1 MSIILSIVFL
11 ILYKKIKAF
20 EFVHDVKTNKEV
32 FLMEKNSL
40 AEAKYKLLQTLDK
53 TGNLWKS
60 KKSLTVATLVK
71 SSKKAIKIDD
81 ITSINTLN
89 SQLQQENKKELQ
101 RRTQIKEEKAKLLHD
116 IDLADSMDTK
126 TKSFKFVATLK
137 RAKALSQKQKVEL
150 DELKEV
156 EVQLNECLKAANDQA
171 EKDKQ
176 EALAQ
181 ADEKALLEEEVRD
194 NPRNEI
200 TSSLAKLASFP
211 PDKSGEN
218 PYRPD
223 WIHYDN
229 KQQVWKVN
237 PNDLAND
244 IADEYQIRRVEEKG
258 NLIGYVSYQTKTGQ
272 WEALVPE
279 GLGNYVDDYFE
290 NPDKYSGSLSNQY
303 AEDLHTAKTVKDTLV
318 LLKSKIKKIVP
329 HETFDRPNKY
339 LVHLKDCDF
348 DIYNFKKLDHDPKHY
363 FLNGLAFNLDSDSY
377 CRLRKNFF
385 TKDPDNKDRSFED
398 VRKDPEIPFPPERII
413 HTIAPITS
421 DWLLESLG
429 GDTETFM
436 AFLER
441 LGLSMIHDYSDNFVV
456 FIRGDANTGK
466 SKLFNLLGSLFDPS
480 SVSALDLD
488 SIAKTNSFDAKEL
501 RNKTI
506 NLTSESKATYIDETG
521 LNIIEQLSGGDLRN
535 YSQKFKDTADFV
547 NFSHLWLNFNDLP
560 QLAHYDNAIARRA
573 DVFQWQT
580 IPDFEEKYDWNQI
593 MKERPQLIVLSLY
606 CAHLLL
612 KRKTYQHYDYCNSDL
627 RLTRSKDMIKWYCNW
642 ADDKDHFQNF
652 VKNSCKFNA
661 AYKIGC
667 NELLAIYNH
676 YLDNEKTRRITQ
688 KQLTNLLLKLDI
700 HKVAGQNWKDA
711 KNQWHRNVYVFEGIA
726 TNEVAGIQ
734 NEIISFEKQQ
744 YNAGKQRAKEIFG

>member
-1 MSIILSIVFL
+1 
-11 ILYKKIKAF
+11 
-20 EFVHDVKTNKEV
+20 
-32 FLMEKNSL
+32 MEKNSL

-71 SSKKAIKIDD
+71 SSKKAIKTDD

-116 IDLADSMDTK
+116 IDLADSMDIK
-126 TKSFKFVATLK
+126 NKSFKFVATLK
-137 RAKALSQKQKVEL
+137 RAKTLSQKQKVEL
-150 DELKEV
+150 DELTEV
-156 EVQLNECLKAANDQA
+156 EVQLNECLKVANDQA

-181 ADEKALLEEEVRD
+181 ADEKALLAEEVRD

-200 TSSLAKLASFP
+200 TSSLAKLASFA
-211 PDKSGEN
+211 PDKSGKN

-229 KQQVWKVN
+229 KQQIWKVN
-237 PNDLAND
+237 PNDLANE
-244 IADEYQIRRVEEKG
+244 IVDEYQIRREEEKG
-258 NLIGYVSYQTKTGQ
+258 NLIGYVSYQTKSGQ
-272 WEALVPE
+272 WEAMVPE
-279 GLGNYVDDYFE
+279 GLGNYVNDYFE

-303 AEDLHTAKTVKDTLV
+303 AEDLHTAQTVKDTLV

-329 HETFDRPNKY
+329 NETFDKPNKY
-339 LVHLKDCDF
+339 LVHFKDYDF
-348 DIYNFKKLDHDPKHY
+348 DIYNFKKLGHDSEHY

-385 TKDPDNKDRSFED
+385 TKDPDNKDNDNKDRSFED
-398 VRKDPEIPFPPERII
+398 VRKDPDIPFSPERII

-429 GDTETFM
+429 GDTETFI

-480 SVSALDLD
+480 CVSALDLD
-488 SIAKTNSFDAKEL
+488 SIAKANSFDAKEL
-501 RNKTI
+501 RYKTI
-506 NLTSESKATYIDETG
+506 NLTSESKATFLDETA

-535 YSQKFKDTADFV
+535 YSQKFKDTADFI

-560 QLAHYDNAIARRA
+560 QLAQFDNAIARRA
-573 DVFQWQT
+573 DVFHWQS
-580 IPDFEEKYDWNQI
+580 IPNFEEKYDWDLI
-593 MKERPQLIVLSLY
+593 MKERPQLIVKSLY
-606 CAHLLL
+606 YAHLLL
-612 KRKTYQHYDYCNSDL
+612 TQNTYQHYDYCNSDL
-627 RLTRSKDMIKWYCNW
+627 RLTRSEDMIKWYRDW
-642 ADDKDHFQNF
+642 ADDKDYFQNF
-652 VKNSCKFNA
+652 IKTNCKLNA
-661 AYKIGC
+661 VYKMGC
-667 NELLAIYNH
+667 KELLKSYNQF
-676 YLDNEKTRRITQ
+676 LANEKMRGITQ
-688 KQLTNLLLKLDI
+688 NQLTNLLLKKGI
-700 HKVAGQNWKDA
+700 KKVASQNWKDA
-711 KNQWHRNVYVFEGIA
+711 KNEWHRNVYVYEGIA

-734 NEIISFEKQQ
+734 NEMISFEQQQ
-744 YNAGKQRAKEIFG
+744 YNAGKQRSKKIFD

>member
-1 MSIILSIVFL
+1 M
-11 ILYKKIKAF
+11 
-20 EFVHDVKTNKEV
+20 EKTN
-32 FLMEKNSL
+32 NPL
-40 AEAKYKLLQTLDK
+40 AEEKYKLLTILDK
-53 TGNLWKS
+53 TESIWKT
-60 KKSLTVATLVK
+60 KKSLTVAELVK
-71 SSKKAIKIDD
+71 DSKKAVKAED
-81 ITSINTLN
+81 ITTIISL
-89 SQLQQENKKELQ
+89 SRQLKQENEAELKH
-101 RRTQIKEEKAKLLHD
+101 RSQIKEEKARLFHD
-116 IDLADSMDTK
+116 IELADSIDN
-126 TKSFKFVATLK
+126 KSFEFMSVLK
-137 RAKALSQKQKVEL
+137 RAKSLSQKQKVEL
-150 DELKEV
+150 NDLKD
-156 EVQLNECLKAANDQA
+156 VQNHLKKCLKIATDQA

-194 NPRNEI
+194 NPRNET

-211 PDKSGEN
+211 PDKSGAN

-229 KQQVWKVN
+229 KQQIWKVN
-237 PNDLAND
+237 SNELAND
-244 IADEYQIRRVEEKG
+244 IVNEYQIRRVEEKG
-258 NLIGYVSYQTKTGQ
+258 NLIGYVSYQTKSGQ
-272 WEALVPE
+272 WEAMVTE

-290 NPDKYSGSLSNQY
+290 NPDKYSGSLSKQY

-329 HETFDRPNKY
+329 HETFDKPNKY
-339 LVHLKDCDF
+339 LVHFKNCDF
-348 DIYNFKKLDHDPKHY
+348 DIYNFKKLGHDSEHY
-363 FLNGLAFNLDSDSY
+363 FLNGLAFNLDSASY
-377 CRLRKNFF
+377 CRLRKHFF
-385 TKDPDNKDRSFED
+385 TKDPDNEDNDNKDRSFED
-398 VRKDPEIPFPPERII
+398 VRKDPDIHFAPERII

-429 GDTETFM
+429 GDTETFV

-466 SKLFNLLGSLFDPS
+466 SKLFNLLGSLFDRS
-480 SVSALDLD
+480 SISALDLD

-506 NLTSESKATYIDETG
+506 NLTSESKTTFIDETG

-547 NFSHLWLNFNDLP
+547 NYSHLWLNFNDLP
-560 QLAHYDNAIARRA
+560 QLAQYDDAIARRA
-573 DVFQWQT
+573 DVFQWQS
-580 IPDFEEKYDWNQI
+580 ISNFEEKYDWNQI

-606 CAHLLL
+606 YAHLLL
-612 KRKTYQHYDYCNSDL
+612 KRETYRHYDYCNSDL
-627 RLTRSKDMIKWYCNW
+627 RLTRSKDMIKWYRDW
-642 ADDKDHFQNF
+642 ADDKDYFKNF
-652 VKNSCKFNA
+652 VKTNCKLNTS
-661 AYKIGC
+661 YKMGC
-667 NELLAIYNH
+667 NELLAIYNR

-711 KNQWHRNVYVFEGIA
+711 KNQWHRNVYVFKGIA

-734 NEIISFEKQQ
+734 NEMISFEMQQ
-744 YNAGKQRAKEIFG
+744 YNAGKQRSKKIFD

>member
-1 MSIILSIVFL
+1 
-11 ILYKKIKAF
+11 
-20 EFVHDVKTNKEV
+20 
-32 FLMEKNSL
+32 MEKNSL

-137 RAKALSQKQKVEL
+137 RAKTLSQKQKVEL
-150 DELKEV
+150 DELTEV

-237 PNDLAND
+237 PNDLANE
-244 IADEYQIRRVEEKG
+244 IVDEYQIRRVEEKG

-272 WEALVPE
+272 WETLVPE
-279 GLGNYVDDYFE
+279 GLGNYVNDYFE

-303 AEDLHTAKTVKDTLV
+303 AEDLHTAQTVKDTLV

-329 HETFDRPNKY
+329 NETFDKPNKY
-339 LVHLKDCDF
+339 LVHFKDYDF
-348 DIYNFKKLDHDPKHY
+348 DIYNFKKLGHDSEHY

-385 TKDPDNKDRSFED
+385 TKDPDNKDNDNKDRSFED
-398 VRKDPEIPFPPERII
+398 VRKDPDIPFSPERII

-480 SVSALDLD
+480 CVSALDLD
-488 SIAKTNSFDAKEL
+488 SIAKANSFDAKEL
-501 RNKTI
+501 RYKTI
-506 NLTSESKATYIDETG
+506 NLTSESKATFLDETA

-535 YSQKFKDTADFV
+535 YSQKFKDTADFI

-560 QLAHYDNAIARRA
+560 QLAQFDNAIARRA
-573 DVFQWQT
+573 DVFNWHS
-580 IPDFEEKYDWNQI
+580 IPNFEEKYDWEQI
-593 MKERPQLIVLSLY
+593 MKERPQLIVKSLY
-606 CAHLLL
+606 YAHLLL
-612 KRKTYQHYDYCNSDL
+612 KINTYRHYDYCNSDL
-627 RLTRSKDMIKWYCNW
+627 RLTRSEDMIKWYRDW
-642 ADDKDHFQNF
+642 ADDKDYFQNF
-652 VKNSCKFNA
+652 IKTNCKLNA
-661 AYKIGC
+661 VYKMGC
-667 NELLAIYNH
+667 KELLKSYNQF
-676 YLDNEKTRRITQ
+676 LANEKMRGITQ
-688 KQLTNLLLKLDI
+688 NQLTNLLLKKGI
-700 HKVAGQNWKDA
+700 KKVASQNWKDA
-711 KNQWHRNVYVFEGIA
+711 KNEWHRNVYVYEGIA

-734 NEIISFEKQQ
+734 NEMISFEQQQ
-744 YNAGKQRAKEIFG
+744 YNAGKQRSKKIFD

>member
-1 MSIILSIVFL
+1 
-11 ILYKKIKAF
+11 
-20 EFVHDVKTNKEV
+20 
-32 FLMEKNSL
+32 MEKNSL

-71 SSKKAIKIDD
+71 SSKKAIKTDD

-116 IDLADSMDTK
+116 IDLADSMDIK
-126 TKSFKFVATLK
+126 NKSFKFVATLK
-137 RAKALSQKQKVEL
+137 RAKTLSQKQKVEL
-150 DELKEV
+150 DELTEV
-156 EVQLNECLKAANDQA
+156 EVQLNECLKVANDQA

-181 ADEKALLEEEVRD
+181 ADEKALLAEEVRD

-200 TSSLAKLASFP
+200 TSSLAKLASFA
-211 PDKSGEN
+211 PDKSGKN

-229 KQQVWKVN
+229 KQQIWKVN
-237 PNDLAND
+237 PNDLANE
-244 IADEYQIRRVEEKG
+244 IVDEYQIRREEEKG
-258 NLIGYVSYQTKTGQ
+258 NLIGYVSYQTKSGQ
-272 WEALVPE
+272 WDAMVPE
-279 GLGNYVDDYFE
+279 GLGNYVNDYFE

-303 AEDLHTAKTVKDTLV
+303 AEDLHTAQTVKDTLF

-329 HETFDRPNKY
+329 NETFDKPNKY
-339 LVHLKDCDF
+339 LVHFKDYDF
-348 DIYNFKKLDHDPKHY
+348 DIYNFKKLGHDSEHY

-385 TKDPDNKDRSFED
+385 TKDPDNKDNDNKDRSFED
-398 VRKDPEIPFPPERII
+398 VRKDPDIPFSPERII

-429 GDTETFM
+429 GDTETFI

-480 SVSALDLD
+480 CVSALDLD
-488 SIAKTNSFDAKEL
+488 SIAKANSFDAKEL
-501 RNKTI
+501 RYKTI
-506 NLTSESKATYIDETG
+506 NLTSESKATFLDETA

-535 YSQKFKDTADFV
+535 YSQKFKDTADFI

-560 QLAHYDNAIARRA
+560 QLAQFDNAIARRA
-573 DVFQWQT
+573 DVFNWHS
-580 IPDFEEKYDWNQI
+580 IPNFEEKYDWEQI
-593 MKERPQLIVLSLY
+593 MKERPQLIVKSLY
-606 CAHLLL
+606 YAHLLL
-612 KRKTYQHYDYCNSDL
+612 KENTYQHYDYCNSDL
-627 RLTRSKDMIKWYCNW
+627 RLTRSEDMIKWYRDW
-642 ADDKDHFQNF
+642 ADDKDYFQNF
-652 VKNSCKFNA
+652 IKTNCKLNA
-661 AYKIGC
+661 VYKMGC
-667 NELLAIYNH
+667 KELLKSYNQF
-676 YLDNEKTRRITQ
+676 LANEKMRGITQ
-688 KQLTNLLLKLDI
+688 NQLTNLLLKKGI
-700 HKVAGQNWKDA
+700 KKVASQNWKDA
-711 KNQWHRNVYVFEGIA
+711 KNEWHRNVYVYEGIA

-734 NEIISFEKQQ
+734 NEMISFEQQQ
-744 YNAGKQRAKEIFG
+744 YNAGKQRSKKIFD

>member
-1 MSIILSIVFL
+1 
-11 ILYKKIKAF
+11 
-20 EFVHDVKTNKEV
+20 
-32 FLMEKNSL
+32 MEKNSL

-150 DELKEV
+150 DELTEV

-244 IADEYQIRRVEEKG
+244 IVKKYKIKRMEEKG
-258 NLIGYVSYQTKTGQ
+258 NLIGYISYHTESGL
-272 WEALVPE
+272 WEAMVPE
-279 GLGNYVDDYFE
+279 GLGNYVDNYFE
-290 NPDKYSGSLSNQY
+290 APDKYTDSLSKQY
-303 AEDLHTAKTVKDTLV
+303 AEDLHTAKAVKDTLV
-318 LLKSKIKKIVP
+318 LLKSKIGKIVP
-329 HETFDRPNKY
+329 NETFDRPDKY
-339 LVHLKDCDF
+339 LVHFKDVDLNV
-348 DIYNFKKLDHDPKHY
+348 YTFKYISHDSKHY
-363 FLNGLAFNLDSDSY
+363 FLNGVNFNLDSDSFL
-377 CRLRKNFF
+377 RLRKNFF
-385 TKDPDNKDRSFED
+385 TKDDDNKENDNKDRSFED
-398 VRKDPEIPFPPERII
+398 VRNDPKITVSPERII
-413 HTIAPITS
+413 RSIAPITCK
-421 DWLLESLG
+421 WILESLG
-429 GDTETFM
+429 GDKKTLI

-441 LGLSMIHDYSDNFVV
+441 LGLSMLHDYTDNFVV
-456 FIRGDANTGK
+456 FLHGDANTGK
-466 SKLFNLLGSLFDPS
+466 SKLFNLLSSLFDPS

-501 RNKTI
+501 RYKTI
-506 NLTSESKATYIDETG
+506 NLTSESKATFLDETA

-535 YSQKFKDTADFV
+535 YSQKFKDTADFI

-560 QLAHYDNAIARRA
+560 QLAQFDNAIARRA
-573 DVFQWQT
+573 DVFHWQS
-580 IPDFEEKYDWNQI
+580 IPNFEEKYDWDLI
-593 MKERPQLIVLSLY
+593 MKERPQLIVKSLY
-606 CAHLLL
+606 YAHLLL
-612 KRKTYQHYDYCNSDL
+612 TQNTYQHYDYCNSDL
-627 RLTRSKDMIKWYCNW
+627 RLTRSEDMIKWYRDW
-642 ADDKDHFQNF
+642 ADDKDYFQNF
-652 VKNSCKFNA
+652 IKTNCKLNA
-661 AYKIGC
+661 VYKMGC
-667 NELLAIYNH
+667 KELLKSYNQF
-676 YLDNEKTRRITQ
+676 LANEKMRGITQ
-688 KQLTNLLLKLDI
+688 NQLTNLLLKKGI
-700 HKVAGQNWKDA
+700 KKVASQNWKDA
-711 KNQWHRNVYVFEGIA
+711 KNEWHRNVYVYEGIA

-734 NEIISFEKQQ
+734 NEMISFEQQQ
-744 YNAGKQRAKEIFG
+744 YNAGKQRSKKIFD

>member
-1 MSIILSIVFL
+1 
-11 ILYKKIKAF
+11 
-20 EFVHDVKTNKEV
+20 
-32 FLMEKNSL
+32 MEKNSL

-137 RAKALSQKQKVEL
+137 RAKTLSQKQKVEL
-150 DELKEV
+150 DELTEV

-194 NPRNEI
+194 NPRHEI

-244 IADEYQIRRVEEKG
+244 IVDEYQIRRVEEKG

-272 WEALVPE
+272 WETLVPE

-290 NPDKYSGSLSNQY
+290 NPDKHSGSLSNQY
-303 AEDLHTAKTVKDTLV
+303 AEDLHTAQTVKDTLV

-329 HETFDRPNKY
+329 NETFDKPNKY
-339 LVHLKDCDF
+339 LVHFKDYDF
-348 DIYNFKKLDHDPKHY
+348 DIYNFKKLGHDSEHY

-385 TKDPDNKDRSFED
+385 TKDPDNKDNDNKDRSFED
-398 VRKDPEIPFPPERII
+398 VRKDPDIPFSPERII

-480 SVSALDLD
+480 CVSALDLD
-488 SIAKTNSFDAKEL
+488 SIAKANSFDAKEL
-501 RNKTI
+501 RYKTI
-506 NLTSESKATYIDETG
+506 NLTSESKATFLDETA

-535 YSQKFKDTADFV
+535 YSQKFKDTADFI

-560 QLAHYDNAIARRA
+560 QLAQFDNAIARRA
-573 DVFQWQT
+573 DVFNWHS
-580 IPDFEEKYDWNQI
+580 IPNFEEKYDWEQI
-593 MKERPQLIVLSLY
+593 MKERPQLIVKSLY
-606 CAHLLL
+606 YAHLLL
-612 KRKTYQHYDYCNSDL
+612 KINTYQHYDYCNSDL
-627 RLTRSKDMIKWYCNW
+627 RLTRSEDMIKWYRDW
-642 ADDKDHFQNF
+642 ADDKDYFQNF
-652 VKNSCKFNA
+652 IKTNCKLNA
-661 AYKIGC
+661 VYKMGC
-667 NELLAIYNH
+667 KELLKSYNQF
-676 YLDNEKTRRITQ
+676 LANEKMRGITQ
-688 KQLTNLLLKLDI
+688 NQLTNLLLKKGI
-700 HKVAGQNWKDA
+700 KKVASQNWKDA
-711 KNQWHRNVYVFEGIA
+711 KNEWHRNVYVYEGIA

-734 NEIISFEKQQ
+734 NEMISFEQQQ
-744 YNAGKQRAKEIFG
+744 YNAGKQRSKKIFD